1 MQRISRQ
8 LVNFIERKNK
18 LVLLVLVSTVVLS
31 GTLYSF
37 SLGNNLRYID
47 EKVYYKLGT
56 NIVTSHQYSFD
67 GEHPTAYRPPGYPLI
82 LSLFIFLGAGI
93 VHLRILN
100 FVALGLCMYL
110 LHKILKERS
119 SPFAG
124 TVGALFVVC
133 YPVLF
138 YAAGTLYPQ
147 TIGSLLFL
155 VIIFLLARN
164 TKSYRT
170 FVILGFL
177 FGYLILTIPTFVFV
191 LFVIAMW
198 FYSSKSS
205 IGKKGISTTIFIAF
219 SLVGVWSTRHYTVF
233 KSFVFVSSNSGFM
246 MLTGN
251 SENTTPNAGPAV
263 DISKYEAEATQLQL
277 NEAERDSYYRS
288 KAIVWILSHKVKA
301 LKLFFLKFLN
311 YFNYRNDLATKSEAS
326 SAKDILMLVTYGP
339 LLLLFVSRILV
350 MRLLKPSAFEVLLI
364 ILYVLSAFFYA
375 IFFTRIRYRLPF
387 DFLLIGVA
395 AMFVQDILHIWLGG
409 NAIENE

>member
-1 MQRISRQ
+1 MY
-8 LVNFIERKNK
+8 FIERKNK
-18 LVLLVLVSTVVLS
+18 LILLVLVSVVVLS

-37 SLGNNLRYID
+37 SLGNNLRYLD
-47 EKVYYKLGT
+47 ERVYYKLGT
-56 NIVTSHQYSFD
+56 NIITSHQYSFD
-67 GEHPTAYRPPGYPLI
+67 GKHPTAYRPPGYPLI
-82 LSLFIFLGAGI
+82 LSLFIFFGANI

-119 SPFAG
+119 SPFAA
-124 TVGALFVVC
+124 TVGTLFVVC

-138 YAAGTLYPQ
+138 YTAGTLYPQ

-155 VIIFLLARN
+155 VTIFLLTRN

-170 FVILGFL
+170 FVILGLL
-177 FGYLILTIPTFVFV
+177 FGYLILTIPIFVFV
-191 LFVIAMW
+191 LFIIAMW
-198 FYSSKSS
+198 FYFSKSS
-205 IGKKGISTTIFIAF
+205 IVKKGISTTIFIAF
-219 SLVGVWSTRHYTVF
+219 SLVGVWSARHYAVF
-233 KSFVFVSSNSGFM
+233 KSLVFVSSNSGFM

-251 SENTTPNAGPAV
+251 SENTTPNAGPTV

-277 NEAERDSYYRS
+277 NEVERDSYYRS

-301 LKLFFLKFLN
+301 LKLIFLKFLN

-339 LLLLFVSRILV
+339 LLLLFVSRILF
-350 MRLLKPSAFEVLLI
+350 MRLLKPSTFEVLLI
-364 ILYVLSAFFYA
+364 ILYVSSALFYA

-395 AMFVQDILHIWLGG
+395 AMFVQDILRIWAGG